1 MISLIFNPNNNLR
14 TVLQSFLDNLGLPET
29 KVEPL
34 LRIDVIA
41 SNSQSLMNEIRNRIF
56 GTFAKFTIFLSFNN
70 FEIRD
75 PLFSRDNL
83 GLLKVTEAPRVKF
96 LNYPNCTIAIND
108 DAVTH
113 VGPLLEHLAEYENC
127 KRDCCTVIQEGVPTE
142 RTFVEKLRFTFQA
155 LLTQYQMFLLCR
167 PYSGAPPSR
176 TYGIGCNPEIFSDNR
191 EIYEPLTG
199 RIRRG
204 LTSTNVSGTVTAFRD
219 YSETLYPADHRNV
232 TLFGGSQYF
241 TPQAITRPDPI
252 NLDLTSGGER
262 DSAWG
267 IDDDE
272 SYHPGDSVPL
282 DDELYNDFVEGRRV
296 NLSSTRIERDE
307 GLSPRGPVSQTE
319 VNTSLR
325 PQPPVP
331 ELLPQG
337 LDALRQPQDGP
348 PGPGPPQPG
357 VQQRPAL
364 DNEGLSHS
372 TRVHRPIIT
381 DAADQLMQ
389 RANQARNLRL
399 DNRDRVSNN
408 NSVNRDN
415 NVSGARG
422 SRTLAVSTEPSQ
434 GTATQSSS
442 LRPVS
447 SVSGSHSNNRQQSGG
462 VNDRNAVTTN
472 IQPLMFNGQPIQ
484 NPIYRQNQRQD
495 RLGPGPPETG
505 DQRPG
510 TLANSQAPGVRT
522 VHFDQPQN
530 QSQDMEIESMA
541 SNGLISE
548 ISNINQL
555 DGLES
560 SNTGQPPQLLPA
572 AEVTETSMQRV
583 TNITTD
589 LLFLLNGAGSF
600 PEKWFRDISINI
612 YISETSLI
620 AEVFPYQTDGDV
632 VALGQNRVDVDED
645 QEDDFFNNDEIET
658 SVYECLRNISL
669 INRLRMRRRLH
680 GKAYDKVILKDVK
693 YLENTDAIELRFYKD
708 RFIVK
713 IEKDSSLMQD
723 MIYLD
728 ENGGTGFLFNSQNDE
743 RLRSLMRTLQQDS
756 HVVSLVSIL
765 TRLSRLFSLFGA
777 SSAES
782 EDKLKNLS
790 KRAFDHKKTKRSVTL
805 QHPDALDQI
814 GNRVNHEQTD
824 GQPNHEQNDEYI
836 DDNISQMTLTDR
848 QDLGLNEPRDLAL
861 PPRITRQRGRG
872 DGVTSDAGYAIYSPF
887 TSLFTPLYNNPIYRF
902 MARTGGEEQSAPPSR
917 PSTTGSV
924 MTAGEE
930 MEDGPSAPD
939 TETAGDSDVTQQTG
953 EDQISLG
960 SLADN

>member
-1 MISLIFNPNNNLR
+1 MISIVFNPNNNLK
-14 TVLQSFLDNLGLPET
+14 TVLQGFLDGLGLPET

-34 LRIDVIA
+34 LRLDVIA
-41 SNSQSLMNEIRNRIF
+41 SNSQSLMNQIRNRIF
-56 GTFAKFTIFLSFNN
+56 GTFSKFTLFLTFNN

-83 GLLKVTEAPRVKF
+83 GLLKVAETPRVRF

-113 VGPLLEHLAEYENC
+113 VGPLLEHLSEYENC
-127 KRDCCTVIQEGVPTE
+127 KRDCCTVRQEGVLIE
-142 RTFVEKLRFTFQA
+142 KTFIEKLRFTFQA
-155 LLTQYQMFLLCR
+155 LLTQYQMFLFCR
-167 PYSGAPPSR
+167 PYTGIPPSR
-176 TYGIGCNPEIFSDNR
+176 TYGIGCNPEVFSDNR

-204 LTSTNVSGTVTAFRD
+204 LTSTDMSGIVTAFRD
-219 YSETLYPADHRNV
+219 FSETLYPTDHRNV
-232 TLFGGSQYF
+232 SLFGGSQYF
-241 TPQAITRPDPI
+241 TPPAVTRPEPI

-267 IDDDE
+267 LDDDD

-282 DDELYNDFVEGRRV
+282 DDELYNDFVEGRRL
-296 NLSSTRIERDE
+296 NLSSTRIE
-307 GLSPRGPVSQTE
+307 SQAE
-319 VNTSLR
+319 ANVNPGS
-325 PQPPVP
+325 QPSVP
-331 ELLPQG
+331 EPLQQG
-337 LDALRQPQDGP
+337 LDALRQLQNGP

-364 DNEGLSHS
+364 DSEGPSHS

-389 RANQARNLRL
+389 RANQARNLQL
-399 DNRDRVSNN
+399 ENRDRVSNN

-415 NVSGARG
+415 NVSGAAS
-422 SRTLAVSTEPSQ
+422 SRTLPASTEPSR
-434 GTATQSSS
+434 GIATQSSS

-447 SVSGSHSNNRQQSGG
+447 SVSDSHSNNRQQSGG
-462 VNDRNAVTTN
+462 VNDRNAVTAN

-495 RLGPGPPETG
+495 GRGSGPPETG
-505 DQRPG
+505 EQRPG
-510 TLANSQAPGVRT
+510 TRSSSQAPGVRT

-530 QSQDMEIESMA
+530 QSHDMEVESVA

-560 SNTGQPPQLLPA
+560 SNAGQPPQSLP
-572 AEVTETSMQRV
+572 VTGVSETGMQRV

-600 PEKWFRDISINI
+600 PEKWFRDITINI

-632 VALGQNRVDVDED
+632 VAVGQNRVDVDED
-645 QEDDFFNNDEIET
+645 QEDDFFNNDEVET

-669 INRLRMRRRLH
+669 INRLRIRQRLH
-680 GKAYDKVILKDVK
+680 GKVYDKVILKDVK
-693 YLENTDAIELRFYKD
+693 FLEDTDAIELRFYND

-728 ENGGTGFLFNSQNDE
+728 ENGGTGFLFSNQNDE
-743 RLRSLMRTLQQDS
+743 KLRSLMRTLQQDP

-765 TRLSRLFSLFGA
+765 TRLSRIFSLFGA

-814 GNRVNHEQTD
+814 GNRGNHEQTD
-824 GQPNHEQNDEYI
+824 GQSNHEQNDEYI

-848 QDLGLNEPRDLAL
+848 RDLGLNEPRDLAL
-861 PPRITRQRGRG
+861 PPRVSRQRGRG
-872 DGVTSDAGYAIYSPF
+872 DGVTSDGGYAIYSPI
-887 TSLFTPLYNNPIYRF
+887 TSLLTPLYNNPIYRF
-902 MARTGGEEQSAPPSR
+902 VARTGGEEQSAPPSR
-917 PSTTGSV
+917 PSTSGSIA
-924 MTAGEE
+924 TNGEE
-930 MEDGPSAPD
+930 TEDGRSAPE
-939 TETAGDSDVTQQTG
+939 TEAAGDSDVTQQTA

-960 SLADN
+960 SLANN

>member
-1 MISLIFNPNNNLR
+1 MISIAFNPNANLR
-14 TVLQSFLDNLGLPET
+14 TVLQTFLDNLGLPET

-34 LRIDVIA
+34 LRLDVIA

-56 GTFAKFTIFLSFNN
+56 GTFSKFTIFLTFNN

-83 GLLKVTEAPRVKF
+83 NLLKVAEAPRVRF
-96 LNYPNCTIAIND
+96 LNYPNCTIAINN

-127 KRDCCTVIQEGVPTE
+127 KRDCCTIMQEGTPIE
-142 RTFVEKLRFTFQA
+142 RTFIEKLRFTFQA
-155 LLTQYQMFLLCR
+155 LLTQYQMFLFCR
-167 PYSGAPPSR
+167 PYTGIPPSR
-176 TYGIGCNPEIFSDNR
+176 TYGIGCDPEMFSDNR

-204 LTSTNVSGTVTAFRD
+204 LTSTDTSGAVTAFRD
-219 YSETLYPADHRNV
+219 FSETLYPTDHRNV
-232 TLFGGSQYF
+232 TLFGRSQYF
-241 TPQAITRPDPI
+241 TPPTATRPDPI

-267 IDDDE
+267 IDDDD
-272 SYHPGDSVPL
+272 SYHPGDSIPL
-282 DDELYNDFVEGRRV
+282 DEELYDDFVEGRRL
-296 NLSSTRIERDE
+296 NLSSTRID
-307 GLSPRGPVSQTE
+307 SQAE
-319 VNTSLR
+319 ANVNSGS
-325 PQPPVP
+325 QPPVP
-331 ELLPQG
+331 EPLQQG
-337 LDALRQPQDGP
+337 LDALRQPQNGP
-348 PGPGPPQPG
+348 PGPGPSQPS
-357 VQQRPAL
+357 VQQRSAL
-364 DNEGLSHS
+364 DSEGPSHS
-372 TRVHRPIIT
+372 VRVHQPIIT

-389 RANQARNLRL
+389 RANQARNLQL
-399 DNRDRVSNN
+399 ENRDRVLSNN
-408 NSVNRDN
+408 NISHDN

-422 SRTLAVSTEPSQ
+422 SRTLAASTEPSQ
-434 GTATQSSS
+434 GTVTRSSS

-447 SVSGSHSNNRQQSGG
+447 SVSNSHSNNRQQSGG

-472 IQPLMFNGQPIQ
+472 IQPLMFNGQPIR

-495 RLGPGPPETG
+495 HPVVGPPEAG

-522 VHFDQPQN
+522 VHFDRPQN
-530 QSQDMEIESMA
+530 ESQDMEVESVA
-541 SNGLISE
+541 SNGLMSE

-560 SNTGQPPQLLPA
+560 SNTGQPPQPLPE
-572 AEVTETSMQRV
+572 AEVTEASMQRV

-600 PEKWFRDISINI
+600 PEKWFKDISINI

-620 AEVFPYQTDGDV
+620 AEVFPHQTDGDV
-632 VALGQNRVDVDED
+632 VALGQNRIDVDED
-645 QEDDFFNNDEIET
+645 QEDDFFNNDEVET

-669 INRLRMRRRLH
+669 INRLRIRQRLH
-680 GKAYDKVILKDVK
+680 GKIYDKVILKDVK
-693 YLENTDAIELRFYKD
+693 FLEDTDAIELRFYKD

-728 ENGGTGFLFNSQNDE
+728 ENGGTGFLFSNQNDE
-743 RLRSLMRTLQQDS
+743 RLRSLMRTLQQDP

-765 TRLSRLFSLFGA
+765 TRLSRIFSLFGA

-790 KRAFDHKKTKRSVTL
+790 RRAFDHKKTKRSVTL

-814 GNRVNHEQTD
+814 GNRINHERTD
-824 GQPNHEQNDEYI
+824 GQSNHEQNDEYI

-848 QDLGLNEPRDLAL
+848 RDLGLNEPRDLAL

-872 DGVTSDAGYAIYSPF
+872 DGVTSDGGYALYSPI

-902 MARTGGEEQSAPPSR
+902 VTRTGGEEQSAPPSR
-917 PSTTGSV
+917 PSTTGSIA
-924 MTAGEE
+924 TTGEE
-930 MEDGPSAPD
+930 TEDGRSAP
-939 TETAGDSDVTQQTG
+939 ESEAAGDSEVTQQTG